1 MVAFAKHLPGMSH
14 HCHLTLE
21 GNEFG
26 EAGERALVKKLEE
39 KDHCVLIS

>member
-1 MVAFAKHLPGMSH
+1 MVAFVNHLPGMSH
-14 HCHLTLE
+14 HRYLTLE

-39 KDHCVLIS
+39 TEHCVLMS